1 MTSDESKDN
10 IHYQQHPN
18 QMMQTPMHMSA
29 AAYGSNQQN
38 QGFAFDSGN
47 SLGHIQDLLNEAPV
61 FIQSE
66 LSAEAMVAALHTGLS
81 NDIPSS
87 VSCILD

>member
-1 MTSDESKDN
+1 MTSDESKETMN
-10 IHYQQHPN
+10 YQQYSN
-18 QMMQTPMHMSA
+18 QMMQTPMQMSA

-38 QGFAFDSGN
+38 QGLAFDSGN

-66 LSAEAMVAALHTGLS
+66 FSAEAMVAALHNGFS
-81 NDIPSS
+81 NDISSS
-87 VSCILD
+87 VC